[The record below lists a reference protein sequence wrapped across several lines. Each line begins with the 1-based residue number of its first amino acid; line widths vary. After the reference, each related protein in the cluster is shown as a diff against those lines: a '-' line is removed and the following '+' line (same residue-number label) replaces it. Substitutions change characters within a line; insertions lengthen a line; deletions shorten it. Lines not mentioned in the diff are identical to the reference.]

1 MPDEDTG
8 VRTRLDIKKSL
19 LRRAIKGESQYSARE
34 MILLIQW
41 IRSRARHIPESHE
54 NELDLI
60 REIEQ
65 EQEEVRSLL
74 VEMGMTE
81 DDLPSESRAL
91 LRLNLEERRR
101 GRNGNWNNLAQ
112 TWQFLNR
119 QPPTN
124 SIN

>member
-112 TWQFLNR
+112 TWQLLNR

>member
-41 IRSRARHIPESHE
+41 IRSRAQHIPESHE
-54 NELDLI
+54 NELELI
-60 REIEQ
+60 REVEQ
-65 EQEEVRSLL
+65 EQDEVRGLL
-74 VEMGMTE
+74 MEMGMTE
-81 DDLPSESRAL
+81 DDLPPESRAL

-101 GRNGNWNNLAQ
+101 GQNGNWNNLTQ
-112 TWQFLNR
+112 TWHLLNR
-119 QPPTN
+119 PPPTN

>member
-41 IRSRARHIPESHE
+41 IRSRAQHIPESHE
-54 NELDLI
+54 SELELI
-60 REIEQ
+60 REVEQ
-65 EQEEVRSLL
+65 EQEEIRSLL
-74 VEMGMTE
+74 IEMGMTE
-81 DDLPSESRAL
+81 DDLPPESRAL

-101 GRNGNWNNLAQ
+101 GQNGNWNNLAQ
-112 TWQFLNR
+112 TWHLLNR
-119 QPPTN
+119 PPPTN